1 VVLQKNSTK
10 RKNNE
15 VKGMLKVKPQEDY
28 PPEPGCYLIGNYYS
42 PVAVVVLF
50 NAPYKELPSD
60 IESIPEKIRNLVRV
74 AIETGASFAGTLQT
88 ENIGIEKIVANIASN
103 PNIRY
108 LILCGRDVEGHNSGD
123 ALRALIEN
131 GIDEKRT
138 IIGSKAVTPYL
149 FNIPLEAIEIFRNQV
164 TLVDLLGEEDQE
176 VVAKA
181 VWSCYQE
188 KPTKFRDY
196 TLCDPGAYSREAKS
210 FKLTMRVDHP
220 EEIEEW
226 ELDEVV
232 EKIKSGEIVGEKR
245 EKVVMREK
253 FTPEKYAKIGKH
265 LAKIS
270 EELSEVAKILMGEEA
285 AVEAPPPREEVTPPK
300 EEVVSEEEK
309 AEIVYFDNQLRGYN
323 GIFAA
328 FRALKE
334 DICGVGLNLPV
345 AVNKAIKKLKRLKE
359 ELEESPLPAEE
370 KEEIGSRI
378 DEFLSQSEEL
388 PTDPGPCQKT
398 VGTCKIGKG
407 CFATGALDMLKL
419 ITEPE
424 R

>member
-1 VVLQKNSTK
+1 
-10 RKNNE
+10 
-15 VKGMLKVKPQEDY
+15 MLKVKPLEGY

-42 PVAVVVLF
+42 PVAVVVLL
-50 NAPYKELPSD
+50 NAPYKELPSN
-60 IESIPEKIRNLVRV
+60 IESIPEEIKNLVRV
-74 AIETGASFAGTLQT
+74 AIETGAAFAGTLQT
-88 ENIGIEKIVANIASN
+88 ENIGIEKIIANIASN

-108 LILCGRDVEGHNSGD
+108 LILCGKEVQGHNSGN

-164 TLVDLLGEEDQE
+164 TLIDLLGEEDQGI
-176 VVAKA
+176 VAKA

-188 KPTKFRDY
+188 KPTKFREY
-196 TLCDPGAYSREAKS
+196 TLCDPGAYSKEAKS
-210 FKLTMRVDHP
+210 FKLTMRIDHP

-232 EKIKSGEIVGEKR
+232 EKIKSGKIVGEKR

-285 AVEAPPPREEVTPPK
+285 AVEAPPPREEALSEQ
-300 EEVVSEEEK
+300 EEL
-309 AEIVYFDNQLRGYN
+309 EITFFENQLRGYN
-323 GIFAA
+323 GVFAA
-328 FRALKE
+328 FGALKN

-345 AVNKAIKKLKRLKE
+345 AVNRAIKKLKRLKE
-359 ELEESPLPAEE
+359 ELDKSSLSAKK

-378 DEFLSQSEEL
+378 DEFLSQTEEL